1 MDYQIWAGPALGAF
15 NAWAKGSYLD
25 DYRERNAVDLAKHLM
40 QGAAYQARIN
50 LLLSQGVS
58 IPVSLQRWKPLQ
70 RC

>member
-1 MDYQIWAGPALGAF
+1 
-15 NAWAKGSYLD
+15 
-25 DYRERNAVDLAKHLM
+25 VDLAKHLM